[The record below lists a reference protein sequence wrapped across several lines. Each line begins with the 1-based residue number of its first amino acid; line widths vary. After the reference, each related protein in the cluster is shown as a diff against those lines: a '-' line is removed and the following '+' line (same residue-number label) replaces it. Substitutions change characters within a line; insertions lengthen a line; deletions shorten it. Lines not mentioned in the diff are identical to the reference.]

1 MTVSAT
7 DGTGNRSNR
16 PRRLGD
22 PLDVPPVAPGGSGA
36 DFRETQCSGQYRR
49 GDRGLGQP
57 NFTPTE
63 SRALTDA
70 EVLRHQAE
78 EDRRL
83 REEFAR
89 KLESLRGMNEFWPVP
104 DWMRRIL
111 STALLV
117 GASVL
122 GLLVTVELSRFV
134 STFASLPT
142 PFNWIGAA
150 GAALFGG
157 VLLGVTG
164 WMFWQLARLKRSPV
178 IRLEAI
184 TVLAEREK
192 WRQLAQSRA
201 SEAKDQI
208 SSYLKEYPLSNQD
221 RKRLFAL
228 GMTDQECGEM
238 AKARDR
244 LLKNA
249 TSRSPKDWLHAYV
262 SQFQSIQD
270 EAAKR
275 RIRQYALRAGTGT
288 ATSPLVA
295 IDQMIILYSSMAL
308 IKDLLF
314 LYHVRPAFGQ
324 AGMLLARSVL
334 NTYLSGL
341 FEGLAENAADSVA
354 DSVHHMTGEM
364 TEALGS
370 GILRTLGA
378 KVTEAGLNGYL
389 IYRLGNATVRMLR
402 PVEETA
408 RTM

>member
-1 MTVSAT
+1 MSAT
-7 DGTGNRSNR
+7 DGKGNRSTG

-22 PLDVPPVAPGGSGA
+22 PLDMPPPKPCGTGA
-36 DFRETQCSGQYRR
+36 DFRGSENSGHFRR

-63 SRALTDA
+63 SRALTKEELA
-70 EVLRHQAE
+70 RYQAE
-78 EDRRL
+78 EDSRL

-89 KLESLRGMNEFWPVP
+89 KLESLRGMNEFWSVP

-111 STALLV
+111 LAALLV

-134 STFASLPT
+134 STFASLPE

-157 VLLGVTG
+157 ILLCVTC

-178 IRLEAI
+178 IRLEAL
-184 TVLAEREK
+184 TALAEREK
-192 WRQLAQSRA
+192 WRQLAHNGA
-201 SEAKDQI
+201 ADAKEQI
-208 SSYLKEYPLSNQD
+208 SAYLKEYPLSNQD

-228 GMTDQECGEM
+228 GMSADECEEM
-238 AKARDR
+238 ATARDR
-244 LLKNA
+244 LLDNA
-249 TSRSPKDWLHAYV
+249 APMSPSDWLRAYA
-262 SQFQSIQD
+262 SQFQGIQD

-275 RIRQYALRAGTGT
+275 RIRQYALRVGAGT
-288 ATSPLVA
+288 ATSPLAA

-308 IKDLLF
+308 IKDLLC

-324 AGMLLARSVL
+324 AGLLLARSIL

-341 FEGLAENAADSVA
+341 FEGLAENAVDSVA
-354 DSVHHMTGEM
+354 DSVHHMTGQM

-389 IYRLGNATVRMLR
+389 IHRLGNSTVRMLQ
-402 PVEETA
+402 PVERTA
-408 RTM
+408 NTP

>member
-1 MTVSAT
+1 MSVT
-7 DGTGNRSNR
+7 DGKNGASNA

-22 PLDVPPVAPGGSGA
+22 PLDMPPPPKGAAKTGSRGA
-36 DFRETQCSGQYRR
+36 ENSAQLRS

-57 NFTPTE
+57 NFTPVA
-63 SRALTDA
+63 SRPLSDEELTRYQ
-70 EVLRHQAE
+70 VE
-78 EDRRL
+78 EENRL
-83 REEFAR
+83 REEFNR
-89 KLESLRGMNEFWPVP
+89 KLETLRGMNEFWAVP
-104 DWMRRIL
+104 DWIRRIV
-111 STALLV
+111 TGALLV

-122 GLLVTVELSRFV
+122 GLLVTVELSRFI

-150 GAALFGG
+150 GAVLFGG
-157 VLLGVTG
+157 ILLGVTG

-184 TVLAEREK
+184 TALAEREK
-192 WRQLAQSRA
+192 WRQMAQSRA
-201 SEAKDQI
+201 AEAKEQI
-208 SSYLKEYPLSNQD
+208 SAYLKEFPLSVQD
-221 RKRLFAL
+221 QKRLFAL
-228 GMTDQECGEM
+228 GLTAHECEDM
-238 AKARDR
+238 VKARER
-244 LLKNA
+244 LLEN
-249 TSRSPKDWLHAYV
+249 TVPMPPKDWLHAYL

-275 RIRQYALRAGTGT
+275 RIRQYALRVGAGT
-288 ATSPLVA
+288 ATSPLAA

-308 IKDLLF
+308 IKDLLC

-324 AGMLLARSVL
+324 AGLLLARSIL

-341 FEGLAENAADSVA
+341 FEGLTENAADSVA

-364 TEALGS
+364 TEALGGS
-370 GILRTLGA
+370 ILRTLGA

-389 IYRLGNATVRMLR
+389 IHRLGNSTVRMLR

-408 RTM
+408 RTS